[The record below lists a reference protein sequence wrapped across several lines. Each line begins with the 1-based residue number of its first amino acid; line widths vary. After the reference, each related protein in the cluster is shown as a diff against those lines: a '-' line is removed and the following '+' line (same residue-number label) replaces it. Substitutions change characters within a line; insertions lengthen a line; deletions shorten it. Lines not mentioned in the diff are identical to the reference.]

1 VPALRSKCGHPL
13 VTTHQTS
20 CFPNVHEHQPTL
32 HIKIERRR
40 LPHPLETNLNHD
52 NYVTQHKGSLSYLY
66 VNRSNTMQYIWYTS
80 ARSSAILQHKGSIL
94 RSTRATSQSLGKI
107 VADLF
112 DETYK
117 GDKLI
122 TKIN

>member
-1 VPALRSKCGHPL
+1 
-13 VTTHQTS
+13 
-20 CFPNVHEHQPTL
+20 
-32 HIKIERRR
+32 
-40 LPHPLETNLNHD
+40 
-52 NYVTQHKGSLSYLY
+52 
-66 VNRSNTMQYIWYTS
+66 MQYIWYTS
-80 ARSSAILQHKGSIL
+80 ARSSPILQHKGCIQ